1 MRLKRSVHPTE
12 QPADSQRDDGSCV
25 GLSFNAVPQPGIECG
40 RSLSGDISCLTVNIL
55 CGAGRLVQEAF
66 GSYFGIT
73 GGATD
78 LFLNLAAEVSS
89 RSL

>member
-1 MRLKRSVHPTE
+1 LGGT
-12 QPADSQRDDGSCV
+12 
-25 GLSFNAVPQPGIECG
+25 G
-40 RSLSGDISCLTVNIL
+40 RF
-55 CGAGRLVQEAF
+55 VQEAF

-78 LFLNLAAEVSS
+78 LVLNLAAEVSC

>member
-1 MRLKRSVHPTE
+1 
-12 QPADSQRDDGSCV
+12 
-25 GLSFNAVPQPGIECG
+25 
-40 RSLSGDISCLTVNIL
+40 L

-78 LFLNLAAEVSS
+78 LVLNLAAEVSS